1 MRASTT
7 ALPRVAPETL
17 RRIAV
22 AAAGLHRTA
31 GFGRGAGAGRRVLQQ
46 LGYVQVD
53 TISVVRRAHEHIVDV
68 RADAFA
74 TKDWNRLVA
83 RGEAFEYW
91 AHAAAY
97 LPMEDFRFSL
107 LRMKHYAARHPYGLK
122 VGPEAR
128 QATLE
133 RIREEG
139 PLRAR
144 DFEDEKRHEIGGWG
158 RYKDS
163 KIALEQ
169 LWHEGTLTIVARD
182 GFEKTY
188 ELMERALPEGVDT
201 REPTLDELAEHLVE
215 RARRAL
221 GVFSPPHV
229 TRLRREPGIR
239 PAVARAL
246 DAAVEEGTL
255 VRIAP
260 PGEATP
266 THWYADAEAL
276 ARPPR
281 VSRRPRLLSPF
292 DPLVTYRDRA
302 ERLFGFDY
310 QLECYVPEDKRL
322 HGYFV
327 LPLLHGTR
335 FLGRADCKADRSR
348 GVLEVRHLAVEDGAP
363 LDEVEDAAAAAVGE
377 LAARDACSRIEWH
390 RVSAASARDAGVL
403 QRSLRARE
411 RA

>member
-1 MRASTT
+1 
-7 ALPRVAPETL
+7 VAPETL

-22 AAAGLHRTA
+22 TAAGLHRAA
-31 GFGRGAGAGRRVLQQ
+31 GFGRGAGAGKRVLDQ
-46 LGYVQVD
+46 LGYVQID
-53 TISVVRRAHEHIVDV
+53 TISVVRRSHEHIVDV
-68 RADAFA
+68 RAEAFH
-74 TKDWNRLVA
+74 TRDWNRLVA

-97 LPMEDFRFSL
+97 LPLADFRYSL
-107 LRMKHYAARHPYGLK
+107 LRMKHYASRHPYGLK

-128 QATLE
+128 AAVLD
-133 RIREEG
+133 RIRAEG

-144 DFEDEKRHEIGGWG
+144 DFEDEARHEIGGWG

-169 LWHEGTLTIVARD
+169 LWHEGTLTIVTRD

-188 ELMERALPEGVDT
+188 DLVERALPDGVDT
-201 REPTLDELAEHLVE
+201 REPTLDELAVHLVE

-239 PAVARAL
+239 PAVGRAL
-246 DAAVEEGTL
+246 DAALEEGSL

-260 PGEATP
+260 PGEPTP
-266 THWYADAEAL
+266 TRWYADAQAL

-310 QLECYVPEDKRL
+310 QLECYVPEEKRQ

-327 LPLLHGTR
+327 LPLLQGTR

-348 GVLEVRHLAVEDGAP
+348 GVLQVRHIAVEDGAP
-363 LDEVEDAAAAAVGE
+363 LDEVEAAARTAVGD
-377 LAARDACSRIEWH
+377 LALRDDCAEVEWL
-390 RVSAASARDAGVL
+390 RVSAPTTTAAREL
-403 QRSLRARE
+403 QRALSTG
-411 RA
+411 